1 MASYTGVLTI
11 TATMNPLLLKCL
23 LLTSVF
29 FETRTYVPIAMSGY
43 FHGSITQ
50 KAQLSYGNLSPGNPS
65 PQTLPFLE
73 KS

>member
-11 TATMNPLLLKCL
+11 AAIMKPLLLKCL

-29 FETRTYVPIAMSGY
+29 FETRTYVPVAMSGY
-43 FHGSITQ
+43 FHDSITQ
-50 KAQLSYGNLSPGNPS
+50 KAHLSYGNLSPGNPS